1 MMPNKENPEIYLV
14 EPRGEGGMIHYAYQ
28 LATGLAEN
36 QANITL
42 ITSKNYELSSLP
54 HSFKV
59 NKLLNLW
66 STTSPTLNYEN
77 KLGLA
82 FHTIFRK
89 IRRAFRGIKY
99 ILQWIK
105 LTLFLAYKKPDIII
119 FGKIEFPIEGFF
131 LKRLQKRGLIL
142 VNICHEFELREQTN
156 SPLTNWLNKQYHSAF
171 EAFSML
177 FFHAKDNLDR
187 FYSLFSIEKEKLKLI
202 DHGNEDI
209 FILFNSLGKQE
220 ECDFHDRYDITKG
233 QNVLLFFGL
242 LSPSKG
248 IPILIDAFAKV
259 IITSPDTR
267 LIIAGGQSKYINV
280 RDLFTQAENLG
291 IKDKIIFDIRYIPNE
306 DVKNLMDIATI
317 VIYPYLSSTQ
327 SGALQVAYTFGKPII
342 VSNIGGL
349 PEVVENGKS
358 GVLVPPNDASS
369 LATAISMLLDDPQK
383 LKNIGARGKELSQ
396 TRFSWKKIGKEIL
409 SELKDSI
416 SN

>member
-1 MMPNKENPEIYLV
+1 MPNKENPEIYLV

-28 LATGLAEN
+28 LATGFAEN

-131 LKRLQKRGLIL
+131 LKWLQKRGLIL

-171 EAFSML
+171 ETFSML

-187 FYSLFSIEKEKLKLI
+187 FYNLFSIDKEKLKLI

-209 FILFNSLGKQE
+209 FILFDSLGKQE
-220 ECDFHDRYDITKG
+220 ESDFHDRYTIKKG

-248 IPILIDAFAKV
+248 IPVLIDAFAKV
-259 IITSPDTR
+259 IKTSPNTR

-280 RDLFTQAENLG
+280 LDLFTQAESLG
-291 IKDKIIFDIRYIPNE
+291 IRDQIIFDIRYIPNQ

-342 VSNIGGL
+342 ASNIGGL
-349 PEVVENGKS
+349 PEVVEDGKS
-358 GVLVPPNDASS
+358 GILVSPDDPSS
-369 LATAISMLLDDPQK
+369 LATAISTLLDDPEK
-383 LKNIGARGKELSQ
+383 LKFMGSRGKELSQ

-409 SELKDSI
+409 SELRDSR